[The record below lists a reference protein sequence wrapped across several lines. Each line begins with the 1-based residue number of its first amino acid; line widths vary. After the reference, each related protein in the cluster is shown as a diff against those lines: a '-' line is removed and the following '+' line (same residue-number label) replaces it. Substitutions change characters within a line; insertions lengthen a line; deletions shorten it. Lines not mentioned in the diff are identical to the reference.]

1 MPYFLIAN
9 ALILISV
16 LSGILVN
23 SNIHWISRHH
33 VKVISLNMGL
43 LLAFTV
49 IELIPSAIDISHK
62 GLIFVV
68 IGILLPNFFHHHS
81 HHHNSDMESTQSLKF
96 LFIGAAVHSFFDGL
110 IITSGLFLEHH
121 MATVIT
127 SSMLLHKVT
136 EVLMLSL
143 ILGTILKNSLKLMKY
158 LIALSFFSILGMVV
172 AAFFI
177 EQTGLFSAISGIAVS
192 LTAGIFLSISLV
204 NISILVEHSQERS
217 SKLYPLIGTII
228 YLPLHVF
235 LH

>member
-68 IGILLPNFFHHHS
+68 IGILLPNFFIIIAIIIIVIWNQLNLL
-81 HHHNSDMESTQSLKF
+81 NSFLLVR
-96 LFIGAAVHSFFDGL
+96 LFIVF
-110 IITSGLFLEHH
+110 
-121 MATVIT
+121 
-127 SSMLLHKVT
+127 SMD
-136 EVLMLSL
+136 
-143 ILGTILKNSLKLMKY
+143 
-158 LIALSFFSILGMVV
+158 
-172 AAFFI
+172 
-177 EQTGLFSAISGIAVS
+177 
-192 LTAGIFLSISLV
+192 
-204 NISILVEHSQERS
+204 
-217 SKLYPLIGTII
+217 
-228 YLPLHVF
+228 
-235 LH
+235 